1 MLAPHPLAVPAGAG
15 FLPLPYNTGSAGPV
29 AAPGRRLRAGRR
41 PWRRCRRGRW
51 DRRLHADGPHYF
63 GDLAGTSEAEEQAAI
78 DAGQIRA
85 GGIRSV
91 ASRP

>member
-1 MLAPHPLAVPAGAG
+1 LQRPDGASGPGAG
-15 FLPLPYNTGSAGPV
+15 HGEDAVVVG
-29 AAPGRRLRAGRR
+29 GE
-41 PWRRCRRGRW
+41 
-51 DRRLHADGPHYF
+51 RRLHADGPHYF

>member
-1 MLAPHPLAVPAGAG
+1 MAKI
-15 FLPLPYNTGSAGPV
+15 
-29 AAPGRRLRAGRR
+29 
-41 PWRRCRRGRW
+41 CRRGRW
-51 DRRLHADGPHYF
+51 ERRLHADGPHYF
-63 GDLAGTSEAEEQAAI
+63 GDPAGTSEAEEQAAI